1 MAAGS
6 YVSCGTRL
14 SYRILA
20 CPRAAITNN
29 SGGCHRSTPTVRGV
43 RVNVHGFRNFQE
55 MMQASPDVHAFTQD
69 ALSTAIVFCVYEPFS
84 VSTVS
89 RKSMTDCLPALRAT
103 SSGVRPEPSIAIGS
117 ISCSTTRYLHGDGS
131 SGVSTLY
138 AAPTRSRVDSRG
150 TPPHGAA
157 GDEALDWLT

>member
-1 MAAGS
+1 MSSRGYHEQLGRVPQVHAYCARRP
-6 YVSCGTRL
+6 CQ
-14 SYRILA
+14 
-20 CPRAAITNN
+20 RAWLQEY
-29 SGGCHRSTPTVRGV
+29 
-43 RVNVHGFRNFQE
+43 FQE